1 MLTEIV
7 NKFKYLNSFLLSAA
21 VLAVG
26 FLPLPATAQWKPQ
39 KGVEIVAMSGPG
51 GANDVIARAIQR
63 YLQQHKLVA
72 VPVTVTNRPGAGGV
86 LAWTYLNQHAGDGGF
101 LSVSPINLITEHI
114 AGASPITYTD
124 VTPIAQLFNEY
135 VAYSVRPESGLKS
148 CGDLVQQL
156 KGDPGSASFAVAA
169 ALGGANHIATAL
181 AMRTAGVDIRKMKF
195 VVFNAGPQSTA
206 AILGGHVDVAVTPVS
221 GIAPHFQAGRLRVLA
236 VTAPQRLHGAFSAVP
251 TLKEQGV
258 DTVFSSFRGV
268 IGPKGLSREQ
278 VAYWEDVLRKIVQTD
293 EWKQDLEKNYWEAG
307 FMGSAEAMKYLKSQ
321 YDQYR
326 PVLAD
331 LGLAK

>member
-1 MLTEIV
+1 MNIFIYLSVFSTLTA
-7 NKFKYLNSFLLSAA
+7 LLAA
-21 VLAVG
+21 SG
-26 FLPLPATAQWKPQ
+26 FPQPAFAQWKPQ

-63 YLQQHKLVA
+63 YLQSHKLVT

-86 LAWTYLNQHAGDGGF
+86 LAWTYLNQHAGDGGY

-135 VAYSVRPESGLKS
+135 VAYSVRPDSALK
-148 CGDLVQQL
+148 GGGNLVQQL

-181 AMRTAGVDIRKMKF
+181 AMKTAGVDIRKMKF
-195 VVFNAGPQSTA
+195 VVFSAGPQSTA

-221 GIAPHFQAGRLRVLA
+221 GIAPHLQAGRVRVLA
-236 VTAPQRLHGAFSAVP
+236 VTAPRRLPGAFSAVP

-268 IGPKGLSREQ
+268 IGPRDLTR
-278 VAYWEDVLRKIVQTD
+278 DRKSV
-293 EWKQDLEKNYWEAG
+293 
-307 FMGSAEAMKYLKSQ
+307 
-321 YDQYR
+321 
-326 PVLAD
+326 V
-331 LGLAK
+331 

>member
-1 MLTEIV
+1 ML
-7 NKFKYLNSFLLSAA
+7 LRLLCVAA
-21 VLAVG
+21 VLVG
-26 FLPLPATAQWKPQ
+26 PEIAPAHAQWKPQ

-86 LAWTYLNQHAGDGGF
+86 LAWSYLNQHAGDGAF
-101 LSVSPINLITEHI
+101 LSVSPINLLTEHI

-135 VAYSVRPESGLKS
+135 VAYSVRPDSRVRDGREL
-148 CGDLVQQL
+148 LQL
-156 KGDPGSASFAVAA
+156 LRVDPGSVSFAVAA

-181 AMRTAGVDIRKMKF
+181 AMKAAGVEIRKLKF

-206 AILGGHVDVAVTPVS
+206 AVLGGHVDVAVTPVS
-221 GIAPHFQAGRLRVLA
+221 GIVPHLQAGRVRVIA
-236 VTAPQRLHGAFSAVP
+236 VTSPRRLHGAFAAVP
-251 TLKEQGV
+251 TWREHGV
-258 DTVFSSFRGV
+258 DMAFSSFRGV
-268 IGPKGLSREQ
+268 IGPKGMSRDQ
-278 VAYWEDVLRKIVQTD
+278 VEYWEEILGRIVQTE
-293 EWKQDLEKNYWEAG
+293 EWQKDLEKNYWEGG
-307 FMGSAEAMKYLKSQ
+307 FMTSADTIRYLKAQ
-321 YDQYR
+321 YEQYR